1 MTLKDSLF
9 WLKLSLASLTGII
22 AGLIGLSATEG
33 LTLFFFADVAAG
45 TAFLT
50 WKKEAISEMGIYKAY
65 REFFMTS
72 FLAYFL
78 LWTLALNLTTGGV
91 ALYLAAPTAG
101 VQELSP
107 VITSENFP
115 YNVLWILNTTDETYT
130 ALIGSCAPRSEVARL
145 RNLTASPGGAGL
157 TLRTTVTVIQGGS
170 VGLGWVNV
178 TYENETVS
186 LDVIG
191 LGRLSL
197 GVGEEVSADFG
208 GYPLVARSL
217 SVGPGR
223 VNVTIAV
230 GPIPAETADFSAE
243 KLGALISRVLVEEN
257 RYCVFEPGARTFKRT
272 LRVGDAYVVVRG

>member
-33 LTLFFFADVAAG
+33 LTLFFFTDVSAG

-50 WKKEAISEMGIYKAY
+50 WKKGAISEVGIYKAY

-78 LWTLALNLTTGGV
+78 LWTLTLNLTAGGV

-101 VQELSP
+101 VQELRP
-107 VITSENFP
+107 IIPSENFP
-115 YNVLWILNTTDETYT
+115 YNVLWMLNITDETYT
-130 ALIGSCAPRSEVARL
+130 ALIGSCAPRSDMARL
-145 RNLTASPGGAGL
+145 RNLTASLGGGGL
-157 TLRTTVTVIQGGS
+157 TLRTTVTVPQGSS

-178 TYENETVS
+178 TYQNETVA

-191 LGRLSL
+191 LGRLTL
-197 GVGEEVSADFG
+197 GVGEEVPADLG
-208 GYPLVARSL
+208 GYPLVVESL
-217 SVGPGR
+217 SVGLGR
-223 VNVTIAV
+223 VNVTITV
-230 GPIPAETADFSAE
+230 GPIPAETANFSAE

-257 RYCVFEPGARTFKRT
+257 RYCVFEPETRTFKRT
-272 LRVGDAYVVVRG
+272 LRIGDAYVVVRG

>member
-22 AGLIGLSATEG
+22 SGLIGLSATEG
-33 LTLFFFADVAAG
+33 LTLFFFTDIAAG

-50 WKKEAISEMGIYKAY
+50 WKKGAVSEVGVYKAY

-78 LWTLALNLTTGGV
+78 LWTLTLNLTAGGL
-91 ALYLAAPTAG
+91 ALYLAAPAAG
-101 VQELSP
+101 VQELRP
-107 VITSENFP
+107 VIPSENFP

-130 ALIGSCAPRSEVARL
+130 ALIGSCAPRSDMARL
-145 RNLTASPGGAGL
+145 RNLAASLGGEGL
-157 TLRTTVTVIQGGS
+157 TLRTTVTVLQGSS

-178 TYENETVS
+178 TYQNETVA

-191 LGRLSL
+191 LDRLTL
-197 GVGEEVSADFG
+197 GVGEEASADLG
-208 GYPLVARSL
+208 EYPLVAESL
-217 SVGPGR
+217 SVGLGR
-223 VNVTIAV
+223 VNVTITV

-257 RYCVFEPGARTFKRT
+257 RYCVFEPETRTFKRT
-272 LRVGDAYVVVRG
+272 LRIGDAYVVVRG